1 MIFWL
6 FAGMSFILAVL
17 LSGLQAGQGPE
28 SAVLSRGDKLGLTEL
43 FRLKKEWGDRV
54 WPGFAGADIPL
65 ILFNDSHDFLVGAA
79 SPAPPWETVEKDN
92 FEGKSIYRRAHDKD
106 LQAFAVPYGRHWAG
120 SMATIEFMNRG
131 QSPIK
136 ISPDFWVVLALHEM
150 FHAFQAN
157 LASKRFKGALAV
169 YAFDD
174 RYTYKDK
181 EFAAS
186 WNAEGAALFEAI
198 MAPDDTAAR
207 RSTLEFLRIRQERR
221 RQAGLTADLLA
232 FERELEW
239 LEGLAK
245 FAEIFFYESAAAA
258 SGREASLLRFQP
270 RLIIFQMDFLRLK
283 RSLGQQAGDLRFYL
297 SGMAQARLL
306 DRLKQGWMKGVPLT
320 DCFLEDLLQSVA
332 RPEAK

>member
-1 MIFWL
+1 MPFL
-6 FAGMSFILAVL
+6 LAAL
-17 LSGLQAGQGPE
+17 LSGLPAGQE
-28 SAVLSRGDKLGLTEL
+28 TDQAILSSADKLGLTEV
-43 FRLKKEWGDRV
+43 FRLKNEWGDRV

-79 SPAPPWETVEKDN
+79 SPAPPWETVEKDD
-92 FEGKSIYRRAHDKD
+92 FEGKPYYWCAHDKD
-106 LQAFAVPYGRHWAG
+106 LQYFAVPYGRHWAG
-120 SMATIEFMNRG
+120 SIATIAFMNSG

-150 FHAFQAN
+150 FHACQAD
-157 LASKRFKGALAV
+157 LAPERFKEALAV

-174 RYTYKDK
+174 RYPYKDE

-198 MAPDDTAAR
+198 KASDDTAVR
-207 RSTLEFLRIRQERR
+207 RSTQEFLRIREERR
-221 RQAGLTADLLA
+221 RQAGLTDDLIS

-245 FAEIFFYESAAAA
+245 YAEIFFYESAAAA
-258 SGREASLLRFQP
+258 GNQETSPLRF
-270 RLIIFQMDFLRLK
+270 RANFFIFQMDFLRLK
-283 RSLGQQAGDLRFYL
+283 KSLGRQDGDLRFYL

-306 DRLKQGWMKGVPLT
+306 DRLNPDWKRKARLAE
-320 DCFLEDLLQSVA
+320 FNFEDLLQAAV
-332 RPEAK
+332 R